1 MDRDSLVY
9 KAKLAEQ
16 AERFDEMVSDMK
28 DVARQPQVR
37 NPRDAQYVGFPG
49 LFLGS
54 FVNARRGDEAGR
66 DYNRG
71 CRLPS
76 SLLFPGRSVPC
87 WACPDYFMP
96 PPVTNRI

>member
-54 FVNARRGDEAGR
+54 FVNARRGEAGR
-66 DYNRG
+66 DYSRG

-96 PPVTNRI
+96 PTVTNRI